1 MDLASKRP
9 YTDLVYQPMLEAME
23 YLRAN
28 GSQRVYCIPPSE
40 GLARGSGSDYGP
52 RRTDGPRVRLPD
64 VDADDQGVT
73 ARRGHGPQRHGHS
86 VLRAD
91 FRTRS
96 LQIFYPW

>member
-28 GSQRVYCIPPSE
+28 GSQRVYCIPPNE

-52 RRTDGPRVRLPD
+52 RRTDGPRVRLSD
-64 VDADDQGVT
+64 VDAVDQGCHRAQGTT
-73 ARRGHGPQRHGHS
+73 AARSFRS
-86 VLRAD
+86 AAD
-91 FRTRS
+91 FRTRA
-96 LQIFYPW
+96 L